1 MGKRR
6 DRERPEEA
14 AGPRPAV
21 EAAVRRLRALPA
33 AAAED
38 AADADASVLAAAPAG
53 PAAVGRALLA
63 TAEAELRRA
72 WERGWQPADVVRLAR
87 RDATGPGLR
96 FVLAAV
102 AAEARRYPPGTLPP
116 RWAGQLRDLDAVVW
130 WPDDDAF
137 LDGFA
142 RRERLSRFE
151 TVAAALLALRLVASL
166 PHIGLA
172 GPLPGTAG
180 SRPSTP
186 GGRAAAVEPKT
197 LARIR
202 ALLAKAESTD
212 FPDEAEAFS
221 AKAQELMARHS
232 LDDALLAA
240 AAAADASA
248 ADGPDVCRLGVEGP
262 YESAKALLLS
272 AVAEANHCHAVWSGE
287 YGFSTVVGFEADLEL
302 VELMYTSLL
311 VQADAAMIRAA
322 DAHHR
327 GTNGH
332 GPNERGA
339 RARSGRRT
347 RDFRESFLIAYAA
360 RIGDRLSAAAR
371 DATEHAA
378 RPEALPVLA
387 ARDVAV
393 GETAGRLFPETTSH
407 RLRGR
412 DAEGWARGTEA
423 ADAARLGRR
432 RPAG

>member
-1 MGKRR
+1 
-6 DRERPEEA
+6 
-14 AGPRPAV
+14 
-21 EAAVRRLRALPA
+21 
-33 AAAED
+33 
-38 AADADASVLAAAPAG
+38 LAAAPAG

-72 WERGWQPADVVRLAR
+72 WERGWQPADVMRPVR
-87 RDATGPGLR
+87 RDAPPAGLR

-102 AAEARRYPPGTLPP
+102 AAEARRYAPGTLPP
-116 RWAGQLRDLDAVVW
+116 RWAGQLRELDATVW

-137 LDGFA
+137 LDAFA

-151 TVAAALLALRLVASL
+151 TVATALLALRLVARL
-166 PHIGLA
+166 PHIGTA
-172 GPLPGTAG
+172 GPLPGAARPAG
-180 SRPSTP
+180 APT
-186 GGRAAAVEPKT
+186 AAVEPKT

-240 AAAADASA
+240 APDSA
-248 ADGPDVCRLGVEGP
+248 AGDGPGTCRLGVEGP

-311 VQADAAMIRAA
+311 VQADTAMRRAA
-322 DAHHR
+322 DAHHQEA
-327 GTNGH
+327 
-332 GPNERGA
+332 NERGA
-339 RARSGRRT
+339 RGRSGRRT

-432 RPAG
+432 PGR

>member
-14 AGPRPAV
+14 AGPGPAV

-33 AAAED
+33 DAVGAIED

-102 AAEARRYPPGTLPP
+102 AAEARRYAPGTLPP
-116 RWAGQLRDLDAVVW
+116 RWAGQLRDLDAAVW

-151 TVAAALLALRLVASL
+151 TVATALLALRLVVRL
-166 PHIGLA
+166 PHIGTA
-172 GPLPGTAG
+172 GPLPGAASHTDV
-180 SRPSTP
+180 
-186 GGRAAAVEPKT
+186 RAAAVEPKT

-240 AAAADASA
+240 AADASA
-248 ADGPDVCRLGVEGP
+248 ADGPGVCRLGVEGP

-311 VQADAAMIRAA
+311 VQADAVMIRAA

-327 GTNGH
+327 GPGER
-332 GPNERGA
+332 GANERGA

-371 DATEHAA
+371 DVTEHAA

-412 DAEGWARGTEA
+412 DAEGWARGMEA

>member
-14 AGPRPAV
+14 AGPRLAV

-33 AAAED
+33 DAVGAIED

-102 AAEARRYPPGTLPP
+102 AAEARRYAPGTLPP
-116 RWAGQLRDLDAVVW
+116 RWAGQLRDLDAAVW

-151 TVAAALLALRLVASL
+151 TVATALLALRLVVRL
-166 PHIGLA
+166 PHVGTA
-172 GPLPGTAG
+172 GPLPGAAG
-180 SRPSTP
+180 HTDV
-186 GGRAAAVEPKT
+186 RAAAVEPKT

-240 AAAADASA
+240 AADASA
-248 ADGPDVCRLGVEGP
+248 AEGPGVCRLGVEGP

-327 GTNGH
+327 GPDER